1 MNGNAPK
8 LGAMT
13 GNIPRL
19 GTRSLLLGI
28 FIIVIQLGVFGCST
42 TTVVKLPCPPRPVL
56 DAITPVEQAEISP
69 DILSRISGNQ
79 IKLKAYSKK
88 LEVRAG
94 CNN

>member
-1 MNGNAPK
+1 MVNVPK
-8 LGAMT
+8 MGAMI

-42 TTVVKLPCPPRPVL
+42 TIIVKLPCPPRPVL
-56 DAITPVEQAEISP
+56 EAITPVEQAEISP
-69 DILSRISGNQ
+69 DILRRISGNQ

-94 CNN
+94 C